1 MGAGLKPPPSGVDT
15 IVAAVADERAAHDEV
30 LIVTSDDGDFQ
41 MLGSVATN
49 AARLSILLA

>member
-15 IVAAVADERAAHDEV
+15 LVAAVADERAA
-30 LIVTSDDGDFQ
+30 GDFQ